1 MENYRQRVMETAD
14 FLSSRQTSLPKVG
27 ILTGTGLGD
36 SVRSI
41 ALENEF
47 LYTDLPHFPISTVPG
62 HQGKLVFG
70 RIADC
75 SVFIMQGRFHLY
87 EGYSPLEVTFPI
99 RVMQQLGIGHLIV
112 TNAAGGLSAKFTT
125 GDIMCINDHVN
136 LTGTNPLVGPN
147 EDDWGKR
154 FPDMTQAYDPLLR
167 QWVIDGAQSAQIRL
181 QSGVYAGLCGPSLET
196 PAEIRFL
203 KTIGCDA
210 VGFSTVQEV
219 IAAVHAGMKVLGLST
234 ITNINDPDDPV
245 PATVEEII
253 AVAKSSAPS
262 LDFLIKYVVE
272 KINAPEIG

>member
-1 MENYRQRVMETAD
+1 MENYRRRVMETAN
-14 FLSSRQTSLPKVG
+14 FLSSRLTSLPQIGVM
-27 ILTGTGLGD
+27 TGTGLGD

-41 ALENEF
+41 PLDNEF
-47 LYTDLPHFPISTVPG
+47 LYSDLPHFPISTVPG
-62 HQGKLVFG
+62 HQGRLVFG

-75 SVFIMQGRFHLY
+75 SVLIMQGRFHLY
-87 EGYSPLEVTFPI
+87 EGYSSLEVTFPI

-112 TNAAGGLSAKFTT
+112 TNAAGGLNTNFVT
-125 GDIMCINDHVN
+125 GDIMCISDHVN
-136 LTGTNPLVGPN
+136 LTGTNPLIGPN

-154 FPDMTQAYDPLLR
+154 FPEMTQVYDPSLR
-167 QWVIDGAQSAQIRL
+167 QWVIDGAQTAQIRL

-203 KTIGCDA
+203 NTIGCDA
-210 VGFSTVQEV
+210 VGFSTIQEV

-234 ITNINDPDDPV
+234 ITNINDPDDPA

-272 KINAPEIG
+272 KINAPEVG

>member
-41 ALENEF
+41 PLENEF

-112 TNAAGGLSAKFTT
+112 TNAAGGLSSKFTT
-125 GDIMCINDHVN
+125 GDIMCISDHVN
-136 LTGTNPLVGPN
+136 LTGANPLVGPN
-147 EDDWGKR
+147 VDDWGKR
-154 FPDMTQAYDPLLR
+154 FPDMTRVYDPFLR

-253 AVAKSSAPS
+253 AVAKSSSPS

>member
-1 MENYRQRVMETAD
+1 MENYRRRVMETAD
-14 FLSSRQTSLPKVG
+14 FLSSRLTSLPKIGV
-27 ILTGTGLGD
+27 LTGTGLGD

-41 ALENEF
+41 PFENEF
-47 LYTDLPHFPISTVPG
+47 LYADLPHFPISTVPG

-75 SVFIMQGRFHLY
+75 SVSIMQGRFHLY

-99 RVMQQLGIGHLIV
+99 RVMQQLGVGHLIV
-112 TNAAGGLSAKFTT
+112 TNAAGGLSKKFTT
-125 GDIMCINDHVN
+125 GDIMCISDHVN
-136 LTGTNPLVGPN
+136 LTGANPLIGPN

-154 FPDMTQAYDPLLR
+154 FPDMTQVYDPLLR

-196 PAEIRFL
+196 PAEIRLL
-203 KTIGCDA
+203 KSIGCDA
-210 VGFSTVQEV
+210 VGFSTIQEV
-219 IAAVHAGMKVLGLST
+219 IAAVHAGMKVLGLSI
-234 ITNINDPDDPV
+234 ITNINDPDDPA

-262 LDFLIKYVVE
+262 LDFLIQYVLE

>member
-1 MENYRQRVMETAD
+1 MENYRRRIMETAN
-14 FLSSRQTSLPKVG
+14 FLSSRLTSLPQIGVM
-27 ILTGTGLGD
+27 TGTGLGD

-41 ALENEF
+41 PLDNEF
-47 LYTDLPHFPISTVPG
+47 LYSDLPHFPISTVPG
-62 HQGKLVFG
+62 HQGRLVFG

-75 SVFIMQGRFHLY
+75 SVLIMQGRFHLY

-112 TNAAGGLSAKFTT
+112 TNAAGGLNTNFVT
-125 GDIMCINDHVN
+125 GDIMCISDHVN
-136 LTGTNPLVGPN
+136 LTGTNPLIGPN

-154 FPDMTQAYDPLLR
+154 FPEMTQVYDPSLR
-167 QWVIDGAQSAQIRL
+167 QWVIDGAQTAQIRL

-203 KTIGCDA
+203 NTIGCDA
-210 VGFSTVQEV
+210 VGFSTIQEV

-234 ITNINDPDDPV
+234 ITNINDPDDPA

-272 KINAPEIG
+272 KINAPEVG

>member
-41 ALENEF
+41 PLENEF

-112 TNAAGGLSAKFTT
+112 TNAAGGLSSKFTT
-125 GDIMCINDHVN
+125 GDIMCISDHVN

-147 EDDWGKR
+147 VDDWGKR
-154 FPDMTQAYDPLLR
+154 FPDMTRVYDPLLR

-234 ITNINDPDDPV
+234 ITNINDPDNPV

-253 AVAKSSAPS
+253 EVAKSSSPS

>member
-1 MENYRQRVMETAD
+1 MENYRRRVMETAD
-14 FLSSRQTSLPKVG
+14 FLSSRLTSLPKIGV
-27 ILTGTGLGD
+27 LTGTGLGD

-41 ALENEF
+41 PFENEF
-47 LYTDLPHFPISTVPG
+47 LYADLPHFPISTVPG

-75 SVFIMQGRFHLY
+75 SVSIMQGRFHLY

-99 RVMQQLGIGHLIV
+99 RVMQQLGVGHLIV
-112 TNAAGGLSAKFTT
+112 TNAAGGLSKKFTT
-125 GDIMCINDHVN
+125 GDIMCISDHVN
-136 LTGTNPLVGPN
+136 LTGANPLIGPN

-154 FPDMTQAYDPLLR
+154 FPDMTQVYDPLLR

-196 PAEIRFL
+196 PAEIRLL
-203 KTIGCDA
+203 KSIGCDA
-210 VGFSTVQEV
+210 VGFSTIQEV
-219 IAAVHAGMKVLGLST
+219 IAAVHAGMKVLGLSI
-234 ITNINDPDDPV
+234 ITNINDPDDPA

-253 AVAKSSAPS
+253 AVAKSTAPS
-262 LDFLIKYVVE
+262 LDFLIQYVLE

>member
-1 MENYRQRVMETAD
+1 MENYRRRVMETAN
-14 FLSSRQTSLPKVG
+14 FLSSRLTSLPQIGVM
-27 ILTGTGLGD
+27 TGTGLGD

-41 ALENEF
+41 PLDNEF
-47 LYTDLPHFPISTVPG
+47 LYSDLPHFPISTVPG
-62 HQGKLVFG
+62 HQGRLVFG

-75 SVFIMQGRFHLY
+75 SVLIMQGRFHLY

-112 TNAAGGLSAKFTT
+112 TNAAGGLNTNFVT
-125 GDIMCINDHVN
+125 GDIMCISDHVN
-136 LTGTNPLVGPN
+136 LTGTNPLIGPN

-154 FPDMTQAYDPLLR
+154 FPEMTQVYDPSLR
-167 QWVIDGAQSAQIRL
+167 QWVIDGAQTAQIRL

-203 KTIGCDA
+203 NTIGCDA
-210 VGFSTVQEV
+210 VGFSTIQEV

-234 ITNINDPDDPV
+234 ITNINDPDDPA

-272 KINAPEIG
+272 KINAPEVG